1 MDKIT
6 GIFKVLSDE
15 TRMRILALL
24 YHRELCVCQMQG
36 ILGESQPKI
45 SKHLGKLKD
54 MGFVRDERKEQFIF
68 YSINEENDLLKKI
81 LEVIISDI
89 GEYPSLKEDIEKL
102 EMADSFIKA
111 QLKSLL

>member
-1 MDKIT
+1 MDKLT

-15 TRMRILALL
+15 TRMRILGLL

-54 MGFVRDERKEQFIF
+54 MGFVKDERKEQFIF
-68 YSINEENDLLKKI
+68 YTMDKENRI
-81 LEVIISDI
+81 LIKVMEAIISEI

-102 EMADSFIKA
+102 EMAESFIKA
-111 QLKSLL
+111 QLKSLV